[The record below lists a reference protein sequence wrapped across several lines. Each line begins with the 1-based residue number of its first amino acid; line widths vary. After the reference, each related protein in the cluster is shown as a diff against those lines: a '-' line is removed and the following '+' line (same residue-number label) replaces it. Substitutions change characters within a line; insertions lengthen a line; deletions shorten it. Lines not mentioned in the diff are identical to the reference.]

1 MSYSSPANSQYYK
14 SLVICQF
21 CSLVVED
28 PITLPCDCVCCGS
41 HTSDHFALNKLIRCK
56 RCDREHEITSDG
68 FRSSKNAKRI
78 LDEESYLTE
87 YEKIIK
93 RKIEEKISKFSQSLS
108 EFSASHANFESSN
121 HEYFVELRRKVDIHR
136 EEAKNKIDEIAL
148 RMIDELK
155 EKELEY
161 CRTLSESHT
170 NIFELNGYENEFR
183 LILAE
188 FRNEPIPIENVIAM
202 IQEQDG
208 KLKQLERKIK
218 KFKETIDEVNE
229 IEFRKNKDFSDDL
242 FGELSFN
249 ASFQKIITGS
259 TDNSIRIHEMGSNK
273 IVSLGIQFFFKQ
285 NFIDNLKLFI
295 YVNLKEM
302 YQT

>member
-1 MSYSSPANSQYYK
+1 MSYQLPVNSQYYK

-56 RCDREHEITSDG
+56 RCDREHEITNDG

-87 YEKIIK
+87 YEKMIK
-93 RKIEEKISKFSQSLS
+93 RKIEEIINKFSQSLS
-108 EFSASHANFESSN
+108 EFNATHANFECNN

-148 RMIDELK
+148 KIIDELK

-161 CRTLSESHT
+161 RRTLSESHA
-170 NIFELNGYENEFR
+170 NIAEQNGQENEFR

-188 FRNEPIPIENVIAM
+188 FRQEPIQTDNLIAR
-202 IQEQDG
+202 IQEQAV
-208 KLKQLERKIK
+208 KLKQIERKIQ

-229 IEFRKNKDFSDDL
+229 IQFRKNKDFSDDL
-242 FGELSFN
+242 FGELSYN
-249 ASFQKIITGS
+249 ATFQKIITGS
-259 TDNSIRIHEMGSNK
+259 TDNTIRIHEMGSNK
-273 IVSLGIQFFFKQ
+273 IVSLGTQLVF
-285 NFIDNLKLFI
+285 L
-295 YVNLKEM
+295 
-302 YQT
+302 YQIS